1 MTFRRQKPMFF
12 FLTRRGSVRTRTA
25 IVVCTLVLGVAN
37 PLWAASAGTP
47 CNQQGAMGSGFE
59 GCSKPPAAPP
69 SETGSGRSRTNFFSA
84 PMRFKVRMTKANGK
98 PEVRKEIAAWVAKKV
113 FPHPTPPEAALLGS
127 VVRTLALTRYPVV
140 TRRIGPG
147 LYSATVDRKTLNAL
161 ASNLA
166 QAVSSGRLAYRV
178 HRTAVTGGS
187 PGENRFVERNL
198 PIPPS
203 GVVDAQKVSDTLY
216 AVGQVPGFA
225 RADGIFSPA
234 PDPGATASQGPAP
247 PQSGT
252 IFSPPP
258 EAPALEN
265 LLVHVTPAPT
275 FAGSQLEVDNDEYA
289 PTGALMLNA
298 TGNVNNAGVAGG
310 LFTVMA
316 STSFGG
322 MNSGTISYSLPID
335 LSNRVGADFNAMNYT
350 LGLGFS
356 P

>member
-1 MTFRRQKPMFF
+1 
-12 FLTRRGSVRTRTA
+12 
-25 IVVCTLVLGVAN
+25 
-37 PLWAASAGTP
+37 
-47 CNQQGAMGSGFE
+47 MG
-59 GCSKPPAAPP
+59 GCAAPP
-69 SETGSGRSRTNFFSA
+69 APPASKTPSAASPGKLLFSSPETFRIRTGKTGRTETIRRN
-84 PMRFKVRMTKANGK
+84 
-98 PEVRKEIAAWVAKKV
+98 IAAWVAKRAM
-113 FPHPTPPEAALLGS
+113 PHPTPSESALLNATILRLS
-127 VVRTLALTRYPVV
+127 ASSFPMSRESS
-140 TRRIGPG
+140 GPG
-147 LYSATVDRKTLNAL
+147 IVSVTVEARTLNAL
-161 ASNLA
+161 AARLA

-198 PIPPS
+198 PISPS
-203 GVVDAQKVSDTLY
+203 GVADAQKVSDTLY

-275 FAGSQLEVDNDEYA
+275 FAGSQLEVDNYGYA